1 MYRWLAVAVV
11 GLAVT
16 ATAFW
21 SLRGGGRGAAAGSC
35 RVEEHGGITVVRVSG
50 PPREKGRALGA
61 ALRPRIRGEL
71 ERALPEDPGVRDF
84 VLRSA
89 GERLQ
94 GFLPGGYR
102 EEIEGIAEG
111 AQISFEEALL
121 LDTRYELAAHHLA
134 REEGDLAGEGAVGPG
149 PEAGRLFLTENVSD
163 LVVVIH
169 EDRVPPLALLARPGM
184 TGGFFGVAGNV
195 AAVARPASSETP
207 PDLGGLVW
215 TLLLRRLV
223 EGPRDPYPEAT
234 GRMSV
239 AIAFPDGTVGTLSLA
254 VSGAT
259 WHADGPDGPAGE
271 APLILGDP
279 PPPGRTLVSLRSGGG
294 LTLVVAGSAG
304 RREFRLGP
312 PAPP

>member
-21 SLRGGGRGAAAGSC
+21 SFRGGGRGAAAGSC
-35 RVEEHGGITVVRVSG
+35 RVEEHGGITVVRISG
-50 PPREKGRALGA
+50 PPRNRGRALGA
-61 ALRPRIRGEL
+61 ALRQRIRQEL
-71 ERALPEDPGVRDF
+71 ERALPADPGVRDF
-84 VLRSA
+84 VLESA

-94 GFLPGGYR
+94 GFLPAAYR

-121 LDTRYELAAHHLA
+121 LDTRYELKAHHLA

-149 PEAGRLFLTENVSD
+149 PEAGRLFVTATVSD

-184 TGGFFGVAGNV
+184 TGGFLGVSGNV
-195 AAVARPASSETP
+195 AAVARPAPSETP

-223 EGPRDPYPEAT
+223 EAPRDPPPEAT
-234 GRMSV
+234 GRLKV
-239 AIAFPDGTVGTLSLA
+239 AMARPDGTAGTLSLD

-259 WHADGPDGPAGE
+259 WHAAEEPAS
-271 APLILGDP
+271 ILGNP
-279 PPPGRTLVSLRSGGG
+279 PPPGQTLVSLRAGSG
-294 LTLVVAGSAG
+294 LLLVVAGPGG